1 MKKQTIEFIDY
12 LKNFKIVRDA
22 GDDEYTT
29 LKKYHKSKINAC
41 YSYLKVL
48 CSMKN
53 GDNLTEDY
61 NTVLDLSKQFEN
73 DYLKWKKQH
82 EETC

>member
-12 LKNFKIVRDA
+12 VKNFKIVREP
-22 GDDEYTT
+22 GDDEFTT

-48 CSMKN
+48 SSNKN
-53 GDNLTEDY
+53 GDNLKEDY
-61 NTVLDLSKQFEN
+61 SAVLDLSKQFEN
-73 DYLKWKKQH
+73 EYIKWKNAYEK
-82 EETC
+82 TN